1 MKTLTHLSGL
11 FFFLFSVNT
20 FAQSAIRINFAQN
33 AISHEWRGTI
43 ANRGNQDFV
52 LRLGRGQMFELGG
65 PHIYTWSATDPHGH
79 KVGCNNNNFCY
90 PGQSMYLQMSGDYVV
105 HTNFRMDSGVNQPVV
120 ASRVV
125 NLLFVAH

>member
-1 MKTLTHLSGL
+1 MKTLTRLSGL
-11 FFFLFSVNT
+11 FLFLFSVNT

-33 AISHEWRGTI
+33 AISYEWRGTI
-43 ANRGNQDFV
+43 ANRGHQDFV
-52 LRLGRGQMFELGG
+52 LRLGRGQIFELGG
-65 PHIYTWSATDPHGH
+65 PHIYTRSTTGPNGH